1 MSWRRWLKA
10 ALPALLLAGGV
21 PSSAAGAEKAALP
34 PITIAVPPEKNV
46 FEQVERFLPLEN
58 YLNRKLSRPV
68 RFKVQRSYHDALE
81 QIRKGE
87 VDGGWL
93 GSAPGVYA
101 YEAAGY
107 LPVARMEDLRGD
119 SFYRSSIFRRQQSGV
134 TADPSTW
141 RGKVF
146 AFPSRTTSAGFLY
159 PVAYMRARGVRE
171 PLGFLS
177 SASIFTG
184 SHDTALWAVANGR
197 AELGAC
203 KSTVF
208 NSVMDSN
215 PEIRGKV
222 EVIHVG
228 GSFPLDSL
236 FLKPSLGASL
246 RGEIGRALLAME
258 ADPEAAP
265 ALKRLGARRMVAN
278 TREDYQEVY
287 RTLKDAGYDIKGF
300 LALMEAER

>member
-1 MSWRRWLKA
+1 
-10 ALPALLLAGGV
+10 V
-21 PSSAAGAEKAALP
+21 
-34 PITIAVPPEKNV
+34 
-46 FEQVERFLPLEN
+46 
-58 YLNRKLSRPV
+58 
-68 RFKVQRSYHDALE
+68 VQRSYHDALE
-81 QIRKGE
+81 QIRKGG

-93 GSAPGVYA
+93 GSAPGAYA
-101 YEAAGY
+101 FEAAGY

-119 SFYRSSIFRRQQSGV
+119 SFYRSSIFRRKESAV

-141 RGKVF
+141 GGKVF

-159 PVAYMRARGVRE
+159 PVAYMRARGVKD

-208 NSVMDSN
+208 NSVMESSPD
-215 PEIRGKV
+215 IRGRV
-222 EVIHVG
+222 EVVHVG

-236 FLKPSLGASL
+236 FLRPSLEEPL
-246 RGEIGRALLAME
+246 RGEIRRALLAME
-258 ADPEAAP
+258 ADPQAAA
-265 ALKRLGARRMVAN
+265 ALKRLGARRMVV
-278 TREDYQEVY
+278 TTKDDYQEVH